1 MNNKIRVFT
10 VFHSVNTRKTS
21 LSVLTNKNL
30 VSMKYILFVLLTG
43 LTAYG
48 ASEGYGLYQEQQ
60 KISKLKADYA
70 DINKINYGLFNLDLW
85 KQKAMVIFDDKI
97 GEFQISPDVY
107 DQLEAEVKVYL
118 DNVYEEYIGSGKLV
132 NEMIAE
138 AEKSGSVNKFFLK
151 MIKDNIGEQIGKLN
165 IDKQLPKIATAI
177 SKEIKANEPK
187 IRYYIEEGLQD
198 MLFAGAEN
206 VEIIDPRTSVYKLY
220 EAETLEGANANILS
234 QIESIDPIIDKTLE
248 RIIMIMATSILLG
261 LLLFRILGFKLFVS
275 HWTIASVVLLVLGV
289 SMPMIDLD
297 ARLNS
302 FQMDL
307 MGSKIG
313 FDEQSLY
320 YQSKSI
326 LDVTTTLIKE
336 GAPDLKV
343 VGYMILMFS
352 VVFPFIK
359 LLLSALFLFS
369 EKVSKSKIAKGI
381 IFHLGKWSMADVF
394 VVALFMAYIGFH
406 GLITSQLGGISRN
419 ETGFAI
425 ETLNYSRLA
434 PGALFFT
441 SYCILS
447 IVIGIIINRYDQRST
462 EIETV

>member
-1 MNNKIRVFT
+1 
-10 VFHSVNTRKTS
+10 
-21 LSVLTNKNL
+21 
-30 VSMKYILFVLLTG
+30 MKYIIFVLLIG
-43 LTAYG
+43 LTSYG
-48 ASEGYGLYQEQQ
+48 ATEGYGLYLEQT
-60 KISKLKADYA
+60 KISQLKADYA
-70 DINKINYGLFNLDLW
+70 DINRINYGLFNLDLW
-85 KQKAMVIFDDKI
+85 KQKAMTIFDDKI
-97 GEFQISPDVY
+97 GEFKISPDVY
-107 DQLEAEVKVYL
+107 RQLEDEVMIYL

-138 AEKSGSVNKFFLK
+138 AEESGSVNKFFLK
-151 MIKDNIGEQIGKLN
+151 MIKGNIGEQIKKLN
-165 IDKQLPKIATAI
+165 IDKQLPTIAKAI

-206 VEIIDPRTSVYKLY
+206 IEIVDPREPIYQLY
-220 EAETLEGANANILS
+220 GAETLEGTNKAILS
-234 QIESIDPIIDKTLE
+234 EIESIDPLIDKTLE
-248 RIIMIMATSILLG
+248 RVILIMGISIVLG
-261 LLLFRILGFKLFVS
+261 LLLYRILGFKLFVS

-307 MGSKIG
+307 LGSKIG
-313 FDEQSLY
+313 FGEQSLY

-326 LDVTTTLIKE
+326 IDVTTTLIKE
-336 GAPDLKV
+336 GAGDLKI

-352 VVFPFIK
+352 VIFPFIK
-359 LLLSALFLFS
+359 LMLSALFLFS
-369 EKVSKSKIAKGI
+369 AKVSNSKLAKGI

-394 VVALFMAYIGFH
+394 VVALFMSYIGFH
-406 GLITSQLGGISRN
+406 GLLTSQLGGIARN

-447 IVIGIIINRYDQRST
+447 IIIGIIINRHDQRNT
-462 EIETV
+462 ETLTV

>member
-1 MNNKIRVFT
+1 
-10 VFHSVNTRKTS
+10 
-21 LSVLTNKNL
+21 
-30 VSMKYILFVLLTG
+30 MKYILFVILTG

-48 ASEGYGLYQEQQ
+48 AVEGYGLYHQQQ
-60 KISKLKADYA
+60 KISQLKADHA

-85 KQKAMVIFDDKI
+85 KKKAMVIFDDKI
-97 GEFQISPDVY
+97 GEFKISPEVY
-107 DQLEAEVKVYL
+107 GQLEDEVMVYL
-118 DNVYEEYIGSGKLV
+118 DDVYEEYIGSGKLV

-138 AEKSGSVNKFFLK
+138 AEESGTVNKFFLK
-151 MIKDNIGEQIGKLN
+151 MIKGNIGDQIKKLN
-165 IDKQLPKIATAI
+165 IDKQLPTIAKAI

-187 IRYYIEEGLQD
+187 IRYYIEEGIQD
-198 MLFAGAEN
+198 MLFAGAED
-206 VEIIDPRTSVYKLY
+206 VEIVDPRTVIYNMY
-220 EAETLEGANANILS
+220 GAEDLEGANKILLS
-234 QIESIDPIIDKTLE
+234 QIEGLDPEIDKSLE
-248 RIIMIMATSILLG
+248 RIILILGLSIILG
-261 LLLFRILGFKLFVS
+261 LLLYKVLGFQLFVS
-275 HWTIASVVLLVLGV
+275 HWTIASVVLLILGV

-307 MGSKIG
+307 LGSKIG

-336 GAPDLKV
+336 GAADLKI

-369 EKVSKSKIAKGI
+369 NKVSQSKLAKGI

-406 GLITSQLGGISRN
+406 GLITSQLGDISRN

-447 IVIGIIINRYDQRST
+447 IIIGVIINRHNQRIT
-462 EIETV
+462 DIETV

>member
-1 MNNKIRVFT
+1 
-10 VFHSVNTRKTS
+10 
-21 LSVLTNKNL
+21 
-30 VSMKYILFVLLTG
+30 MKYILFVLLTG

-48 ASEGYGLYQEQQ
+48 AIEGYGLYKDQQ
-60 KISKLKADYA
+60 QVSQLKANRA
-70 DINKINYGLFNLDLW
+70 DINKINYGLFNLELW
-85 KQKAMVIFDDKI
+85 KQKAMTIFDSKI
-97 GEFQISPDVY
+97 GEFKISPNVY
-107 DQLEAEVKVYL
+107 KQLEDEVMIYL

-132 NEMIAE
+132 NEMISQAE
-138 AEKSGSVNKFFLK
+138 ESGSVNKFFLK
-151 MIKDNIGEQIGKLN
+151 MIKGNIGDQIKQLN
-165 IDKQLPKIATAI
+165 IDKQLPIIAKAI

-187 IRYYIEEGLQD
+187 IRYYVEEGIQD
-198 MLFAGAEN
+198 MLFAGAEE
-206 VEIIDPRTSVYKLY
+206 VEFTDPRSVVYQLY
-220 EAETLEGANANILS
+220 GADNLEGTNKAILD
-234 QIESIDPIIDKTLE
+234 QIEAIDPIINKAFE
-248 RIIMIMATSILLG
+248 RIIIIMVISILLG
-261 LLLFRILGFKLFVS
+261 LLLYNILGFKLFIS

-307 MGSKIG
+307 LGSKIG

-326 LDVTTTLIKE
+326 IDVTTTLIKE
-336 GAPDLKV
+336 GAADLKII
-343 VGYMILMFS
+343 GYMILMFS
-352 VVFPFIK
+352 VIFPFIK

-369 EKVSKSKIAKGI
+369 SKVANSKLAKGI

-406 GLITSQLGGISRN
+406 GLITSQLGDISRN

-441 SYCILS
+441 SYCLLS
-447 IVIGIIINRYDQRST
+447 VIIGIIINRHDQKSGYS
-462 EIETV
+462 ETV

>member
-1 MNNKIRVFT
+1 
-10 VFHSVNTRKTS
+10 
-21 LSVLTNKNL
+21 
-30 VSMKYILFVLLTG
+30 MKYIIFLLLIG

-48 ASEGYGLYQEQQ
+48 AIEGYGLYQDQ
-60 KISKLKADYA
+60 KKVSQLKADHA

-85 KQKAMVIFDDKI
+85 KKKAMTIFDSKI
-97 GEFQISPDVY
+97 GEFKISPDVY
-107 DQLEAEVKVYL
+107 KQLEAEVMVYL

-132 NEMIAE
+132 NEMIAN

-151 MIKDNIGEQIGKLN
+151 LIKGNIGDQIKKLN
-165 IDKQLPKIATAI
+165 IDKQLPTIAKAI

-187 IRYYIEEGLQD
+187 IRYYIEEGIQD
-198 MLFAGAEN
+198 MLFAGAEDI
-206 VEIIDPRTSVYKLY
+206 EIVDPRTAVYQLY
-220 EAETLEGANANILS
+220 GAEDLEGTNTAILS
-234 QIESIDPIIDKTLE
+234 QIQALDPSIDKALE
-248 RIIMIMATSILLG
+248 RVIIIMGISILLG
-261 LLLFRILGFKLFVS
+261 LLLFKLIGFKLFVS

-307 MGSKIG
+307 LGSKIG

-336 GAPDLKV
+336 GAADLKI

-352 VVFPFIK
+352 VIFPFIK
-359 LLLSALFLFS
+359 LLLSSLFLFS
-369 EKVSKSKIAKGI
+369 SKVSNSKLAKGI

-394 VVALFMAYIGFH
+394 VVALFMSYIGFH
-406 GLITSQLGGISRN
+406 GLLTSQLGGIARN

-447 IVIGIIINRYDQRST
+447 IIIGIIINRHDNQNT
-462 EIETV
+462 DIDTI

>member
-1 MNNKIRVFT
+1 
-10 VFHSVNTRKTS
+10 
-21 LSVLTNKNL
+21 
-30 VSMKYILFVLLTG
+30 MKYILFVILLG

-48 ASEGYGLYQEQQ
+48 ATEGYGLYNQQQ
-60 KISKLKADYA
+60 KISQLKSVHA

-85 KQKAMVIFDDKI
+85 KKKAMTIFDDKI
-97 GEFQISPDVY
+97 GEFKISPTVY
-107 DQLEAEVKVYL
+107 TQLEDEVMVYL

-138 AEKSGSVNKFFLK
+138 AESSGTVNKFFLK
-151 MIKDNIGEQIGKLN
+151 MIKGNIGDQIKKLN
-165 IDKQLPKIATAI
+165 IDKQLPTIAKAI

-198 MLFAGAEN
+198 MLFAGAED
-206 VEIIDPRTSVYKLY
+206 VKIVDPRTAVYKIY
-220 EAETLEGANANILS
+220 GANNLEETNQEILS
-234 QIESIDPIIDKTLE
+234 RIETIDPLIDQSLE
-248 RIIMIMATSILLG
+248 RVIIIMGISIVLG
-261 LLLFRILGFKLFVS
+261 LLLYKVLGFQLFVS
-275 HWTIASVVLLVLGV
+275 HWTIASIVLLVLGV
-289 SMPMIDLD
+289 SLPMIDLD

-307 MGSKIG
+307 LGSKIG

-326 LDVTTTLIKE
+326 IDVTTTLIKR
-336 GAPDLKV
+336 GAADMKI

-359 LLLSALFLFS
+359 LTLSALFLYS
-369 EKVSKSKIAKGI
+369 GKIRQSKLAKGI

-394 VVALFMAYIGFH
+394 VVALFMAYIGLN
-406 GLITSQLGGISRN
+406 GLITSQLGDISRN

-441 SYCILS
+441 SYCVLS
-447 IVIGIIINRYDQRST
+447 IIIGLHN
-462 EIETV
+462 

>member
-1 MNNKIRVFT
+1 
-10 VFHSVNTRKTS
+10 
-21 LSVLTNKNL
+21 
-30 VSMKYILFVLLTG
+30 MKYILFVILIG

-48 ASEGYGLYQEQQ
+48 AVEGIGLYQNQQ

-85 KQKAMVIFDDKI
+85 KKKAMNIFDSKI
-97 GEFQISPDVY
+97 GEFKIKPEVY
-107 DQLEAEVKVYL
+107 GQLEKEVMVYL
-118 DNVYEEYIGSGKLV
+118 DDVYQEYIGSGKLV

-138 AEKSGSVNKFFLK
+138 AEESGTVNKFFLK
-151 MIKDNIGEQIGKLN
+151 MIKGNIGEQIQKLN
-165 IDKQLPKIATAI
+165 IDKQLPTIAKAI

-187 IRYYIEEGLQD
+187 IRYYIEEGIQD
-198 MLFAGAEN
+198 MLFAGAED
-206 VEIIDPRTSVYKLY
+206 VEITDPRTAIYKLY
-220 EAETLEGANANILS
+220 GAEDLEGANASLIS
-234 QIESIDPIIDKTLE
+234 QIEELDPKIDNALE
-248 RIIMIMATSILLG
+248 RVILILGISIILG
-261 LLLFRILGFKLFVS
+261 LFLYKILGFKLFVS
-275 HWTIASVVLLVLGV
+275 HWTIASIVLLVLGV

-307 MGSKIG
+307 LGSKIG

-326 LDVTTTLIKE
+326 LDVTSTLIKE
-336 GAPDLKV
+336 GAADLKIL
-343 VGYMILMFS
+343 GYMILMFS
-352 VVFPFIK
+352 VIFPFIK

-369 EKVSKSKIAKGI
+369 KKVSNSRLAKGI

-394 VVALFMAYIGFH
+394 VIALFMAYIGFH
-406 GLITSQLGGISRN
+406 GLITSQLGEISRN

-441 SYCILS
+441 SYCMLS
-447 IVIGIIINRYDQRST
+447 IIIGIIINRHDQRNT
-462 EIETV
+462 ENVTT

>member
-1 MNNKIRVFT
+1 
-10 VFHSVNTRKTS
+10 
-21 LSVLTNKNL
+21 
-30 VSMKYILFVLLTG
+30 MKYILFVLLTG

-48 ASEGYGLYQEQQ
+48 ATEGYGLYKDQQ
-60 KISKLKADYA
+60 QISQLKADHA

-85 KQKAMVIFDDKI
+85 KKKVMAIFDDKL
-97 GEFQISPDVY
+97 GEFKISPDVY
-107 DQLEAEVKVYL
+107 KQLEDEVMIYL

-138 AEKSGSVNKFFLK
+138 AEESGSVNKFFLK
-151 MIKDNIGEQIGKLN
+151 MVKDNIGDQIKNLN
-165 IDKQLPKIATAI
+165 IDKQLPTIAKAI

-187 IRYYIEEGLQD
+187 IRYYIEEGIQD
-198 MLFAGAEN
+198 MLFAGAED
-206 VEIIDPRTSVYKLY
+206 VEIIDPRTAVYKLY
-220 EAETLEGANANILS
+220 GAEDLEGANMAILS
-234 QIESIDPIIDKTLE
+234 QIEAIDPIIDKALE
-248 RIIMIMATSILLG
+248 RIIIIMGISILLG
-261 LLLFRILGFKLFVS
+261 LLLYKVLGFQLFVS

-307 MGSKIG
+307 LGNKIG

-326 LDVTTTLIKE
+326 IDVTTTLIKE
-336 GAPDLKV
+336 GAADLKI

-369 EKVSKSKIAKGI
+369 AKVSKSKLAKGI

-406 GLITSQLGGISRN
+406 GLITSQLGSIARN

-447 IVIGIIINRYDQRST
+447 IIIGIIINRHDQRST
-462 EIETV
+462 DIETV

>member
-1 MNNKIRVFT
+1 
-10 VFHSVNTRKTS
+10 
-21 LSVLTNKNL
+21 
-30 VSMKYILFVLLTG
+30 MKYIIFVLLTG

-48 ASEGYGLYQEQQ
+48 ATEGYGLYQNQQ
-60 KISKLKADYA
+60 KVSQLKADHA

-85 KQKAMVIFDDKI
+85 KKKAMVIFDDKI
-97 GEFQISPDVY
+97 GEFKISPDVY
-107 DQLEAEVKVYL
+107 RQLEGEVKIYL

-138 AEKSGSVNKFFLK
+138 AEESGSINKFFLK
-151 MIKDNIGEQIGKLN
+151 MIKDNIGDQIGKLN

-206 VEIIDPRTSVYKLY
+206 IEIVDPRMPIYQLY
-220 EAETLEGANANILS
+220 GAEDLKGTNAAILS
-234 QIESIDPIIDKTLE
+234 QIESIDPLIDRALE
-248 RIIMIMATSILLG
+248 RVIIILGTSILLG
-261 LLLFRILGFKLFVS
+261 LLLYKVIGFKLFVS
-275 HWTIASVVLLVLGV
+275 HWTLASVALLVLGV

-326 LDVTTTLIKE
+326 IDVTTTLIKE
-336 GAPDLKV
+336 GAPDLKI

-352 VVFPFIK
+352 VIFPFIK

-369 EKVSKSKIAKGI
+369 EKVSNSKLAKGI

-394 VVALFMAYIGFH
+394 VVALFMSYIGFH
-406 GLITSQLGGISRN
+406 GLLTSQLGGIARN

-447 IVIGIIINRYDQRST
+447 IIIGIIINRHDQRST
-462 EIETV
+462 EMETV

>member
-1 MNNKIRVFT
+1 
-10 VFHSVNTRKTS
+10 
-21 LSVLTNKNL
+21 
-30 VSMKYILFVLLTG
+30 MKYILFVLLTG

-48 ASEGYGLYQEQQ
+48 ATEGYGLYKDQQ
-60 KISKLKADYA
+60 QISQLKADHA

-85 KQKAMVIFDDKI
+85 KKKVMAIFDDKL
-97 GEFQISPDVY
+97 GEFKISPDVY
-107 DQLEAEVKVYL
+107 KQLEDEVMIYL

-138 AEKSGSVNKFFLK
+138 AEESGSVNKFFLNL
-151 MIKDNIGEQIGKLN
+151 IKDNIGDQIKNLN
-165 IDKQLPKIATAI
+165 IDKQLPTIAKAI

-187 IRYYIEEGLQD
+187 IRYYIEEGIQD

-206 VEIIDPRTSVYKLY
+206 VEIIDPRTAVYKLY
-220 EAETLEGANANILS
+220 GAEDLEGANRAILG
-234 QIESIDPIIDKTLE
+234 QIEAIDPIIDKALE
-248 RIIMIMATSILLG
+248 RIIIIMGVSILLG
-261 LLLFRILGFKLFVS
+261 LLLYKVLGFQLFVS

-307 MGSKIG
+307 LGNKIG

-326 LDVTTTLIKE
+326 IDVTTTLIKE
-336 GAPDLKV
+336 GAADLKI

-369 EKVSKSKIAKGI
+369 AKVSKSKLAKGI

-406 GLITSQLGGISRN
+406 GLITSQLGSIARN

-447 IVIGIIINRYDQRST
+447 IIIGIIINRHDQRST
-462 EIETV
+462 DIETV

>member
-1 MNNKIRVFT
+1 
-10 VFHSVNTRKTS
+10 
-21 LSVLTNKNL
+21 
-30 VSMKYILFVLLTG
+30 MKYIIFVLLIG

-48 ASEGYGLYQEQQ
+48 ATEGYGLYQEQK
-60 KISKLKADYA
+60 KISLLKADHA

-85 KQKAMVIFDDKI
+85 KKKAMAIFDSKI
-97 GEFQISPDVY
+97 GEFKISPDVY
-107 DQLEAEVKVYL
+107 KQLEAEVMVYL

-138 AEKSGSVNKFFLK
+138 AEDSGTVNKFFLK
-151 MIKDNIGEQIGKLN
+151 MIKGNIGDQIKKLN
-165 IDKQLPKIATAI
+165 IDKQLPTIAKAI

-187 IRYYIEEGLQD
+187 IRYYIEEGIQD
-198 MLFAGAEN
+198 MLFAGAED
-206 VEIIDPRTSVYKLY
+206 VEIVDPRMSIYKLY
-220 EAETLEGANANILS
+220 GAEDLEGTNKALLA
-234 QIESIDPIIDKTLE
+234 QIETSDLIVDKTLE
-248 RIIMIMATSILLG
+248 RVIIILGISILLG
-261 LLLFRILGFKLFVS
+261 LLLYKILGFKLFVS

-307 MGSKIG
+307 LGSKIG

-336 GAPDLKV
+336 GAADLKI

-359 LLLSALFLFS
+359 LLLSSLFLFS
-369 EKVSKSKIAKGI
+369 TKVSNSKLAKGI

-394 VVALFMAYIGFH
+394 VVALFMSYIGFH
-406 GLITSQLGGISRN
+406 GLLTSQLGGIARN

-447 IVIGIIINRYDQRST
+447 IIIGIIINRHNQRIT

>member
-1 MNNKIRVFT
+1 
-10 VFHSVNTRKTS
+10 
-21 LSVLTNKNL
+21 
-30 VSMKYILFVLLTG
+30 MKYILFVLLLG

-48 ASEGYGLYQEQQ
+48 AVEGYGLYHDQQ
-60 KISKLKADYA
+60 KISQLKADHA

-85 KQKAMVIFDDKI
+85 KKKAMNIFDSKI
-97 GEFQISPDVY
+97 GEFKIKPEVY
-107 DQLEAEVKVYL
+107 GQLEQEVMVYL
-118 DNVYEEYIGSGKLV
+118 DDVYEEYIGSGKLV

-138 AEKSGSVNKFFLK
+138 AEESGTVNKFFLK
-151 MIKDNIGEQIGKLN
+151 MIKGNIGEQIQKLN
-165 IDKQLPKIATAI
+165 IDKQLPTIAKAI

-187 IRYYIEEGLQD
+187 IRYYIEEGIQD
-198 MLFAGAEN
+198 MLFAGAEDI
-206 VEIIDPRTSVYKLY
+206 EIVDPRTSIYKMY
-220 EAETLEGANANILS
+220 GAEDLEGTNKILLD
-234 QIESIDPIIDKTLE
+234 QIEALDPKIDKALE
-248 RIIMIMATSILLG
+248 RIIIILGISILLG
-261 LLLFRILGFKLFVS
+261 LFLYKILGFKLFVS

-289 SMPMIDLD
+289 SLPMIDLD

-307 MGSKIG
+307 LGSKIG

-336 GAPDLKV
+336 GAADLKI

-352 VVFPFIK
+352 VIFPFIK
-359 LLLSALFLFS
+359 LMLSALFLFS
-369 EKVSKSKIAKGI
+369 KKVSNSKLAKGI

-394 VVALFMAYIGFH
+394 VIALFMAYIGFH
-406 GLITSQLGGISRN
+406 GLITSQLGDISRN

-441 SYCILS
+441 SYCMLS
-447 IVIGIIINRYDQRST
+447 IIIGIIINKHDQRIT
-462 EIETV
+462 ETETV

>member
-1 MNNKIRVFT
+1 
-10 VFHSVNTRKTS
+10 
-21 LSVLTNKNL
+21 
-30 VSMKYILFVLLTG
+30 MKYILFVLLTG

-48 ASEGYGLYQEQQ
+48 AIEGYGLYKDQQ
-60 KISKLKADYA
+60 QVSQLKADRA

-85 KQKAMVIFDDKI
+85 KKKVMAIFDDKI
-97 GEFQISPDVY
+97 GEFKISPDVY
-107 DQLEAEVKVYL
+107 KQLEDEVMIYL

-138 AEKSGSVNKFFLK
+138 AEESGSVNKFFLK
-151 MIKDNIGEQIGKLN
+151 MIKGNIGDQIKKLK
-165 IDKQLPKIATAI
+165 IDRQLPNIAKAI

-187 IRYYIEEGLQD
+187 IRYYIEEGIQD
-198 MLFAGAEN
+198 MLFAGAED
-206 VEIIDPRTSVYKLY
+206 VEIIDPRTAIYNLY
-220 EAETLEGANANILS
+220 GALDLEGANIAILS
-234 QIESIDPIIDKTLE
+234 QIEAIDPIIDKTLE
-248 RIIMIMATSILLG
+248 RIIIILGISILLG
-261 LLLFRILGFKLFVS
+261 ILLYKILGFQLFVS
-275 HWTIASVVLLVLGV
+275 HWTIISVVLLVLGV

-307 MGSKIG
+307 MGNKVG

-326 LDVTTTLIKE
+326 IDVTSTLIKE
-336 GAPDLKV
+336 GAADLKI

-352 VVFPFIK
+352 VIFPFIK

-369 EKVSKSKIAKGI
+369 SKVSKSKLAKGI

-406 GLITSQLGGISRN
+406 GLLTSQLGGIARN
-419 ETGFAI
+419 ETGFNI

-447 IVIGIIINRYDQRST
+447 IIIGIIINRHEQKSGFS
-462 EIETV
+462 ETV

>member
-1 MNNKIRVFT
+1 
-10 VFHSVNTRKTS
+10 
-21 LSVLTNKNL
+21 
-30 VSMKYILFVLLTG
+30 MKYILFVILTG
-43 LTAYG
+43 LTAFG
-48 ASEGYGLYQEQQ
+48 AVEGYGLYQQQQ
-60 KISKLKADYA
+60 KISHLKADYA

-85 KQKAMVIFDDKI
+85 KKKAMTIFDDKI
-97 GEFQISPDVY
+97 GEFKISPDVY
-107 DQLEAEVKVYL
+107 NQLEGEVMIYL
-118 DNVYEEYIGSGKLV
+118 DNVYEEYIGSGKLM
-132 NEMIAE
+132 NEMITE
-138 AEKSGSVNKFFLK
+138 AEESGSVNKIFLTL
-151 MIKDNIGEQIGKLN
+151 IKSNIGDQIKKLN
-165 IDKQLPKIATAI
+165 IDKQLPTIAKAI
-177 SKEIKANEPK
+177 SKEIKSNEPK

-206 VEIIDPRTSVYKLY
+206 VEIVDPRTAVYNLY
-220 EAETLEGANANILS
+220 GTENLEVTNEAILK
-234 QIESIDPIIDKTLE
+234 QIEEIDPVIDQYLE
-248 RIIMIMATSILLG
+248 RIIIILGISILLG
-261 LLLFRILGFKLFVS
+261 LMLYKILGFKLFVS
-275 HWTIASVVLLVLGV
+275 HWTITSVVLLVLGV
-289 SMPMIDLD
+289 SLPMIDLD

-307 MGSKIG
+307 LGSKIG

-336 GAPDLKV
+336 GANDLKI

-352 VVFPFIK
+352 VIFPFIK

-369 EKVSKSKIAKGI
+369 EKVSRSKIAKGI

-406 GLITSQLGGISRN
+406 GLITSQLGDISRN
-419 ETGFAI
+419 ETGFAL

-441 SYCILS
+441 GYCILS
-447 IVIGIIINRYDQRST
+447 VIIGVVINRFDNST
-462 EIETV
+462 NKA

>member
-1 MNNKIRVFT
+1 
-10 VFHSVNTRKTS
+10 
-21 LSVLTNKNL
+21 
-30 VSMKYILFVLLTG
+30 MKYIIFVLLTG

-48 ASEGYGLYQEQQ
+48 ATEGYGLYQNQQ
-60 KISKLKADYA
+60 KVSQLKADHA

-85 KQKAMVIFDDKI
+85 KKKSMVIFDDKI
-97 GEFQISPDVY
+97 GEFKISPDVY
-107 DQLEAEVKVYL
+107 RQLEGEVKIYL

-138 AEKSGSVNKFFLK
+138 AEESGSINKFFLK
-151 MIKDNIGEQIGKLN
+151 MIKDNIGDQIGKLN

-206 VEIIDPRTSVYKLY
+206 IEIVDPRMPIYQLY
-220 EAETLEGANANILS
+220 GAEDLKGTNAAILS
-234 QIESIDPIIDKTLE
+234 QIESIDPLIDRALE
-248 RIIMIMATSILLG
+248 RVIIILGTSILLG
-261 LLLFRILGFKLFVS
+261 LLLYKVIGFKLFVS
-275 HWTIASVVLLVLGV
+275 HWTIASVALLVLGV

-326 LDVTTTLIKE
+326 IDVTTTLIKE
-336 GAPDLKV
+336 GAPDLKI

-352 VVFPFIK
+352 VIFPFIK

-369 EKVSKSKIAKGI
+369 EKVSNSKLAKGI

-394 VVALFMAYIGFH
+394 VVALFMSYIGFH
-406 GLITSQLGGISRN
+406 GLLTSQLGGIARN

-447 IVIGIIINRYDQRST
+447 IIIGIIINRHDQRIT
-462 EIETV
+462 EMETV

>member
-1 MNNKIRVFT
+1 
-10 VFHSVNTRKTS
+10 
-21 LSVLTNKNL
+21 
-30 VSMKYILFVLLTG
+30 MKYIIFVILTG

-48 ASEGYGLYQEQQ
+48 ATEGYGLYLNQQ
-60 KISKLKADYA
+60 KISQLKADHA
-70 DINKINYGLFNLDLW
+70 AINKINYGLFNLDLW
-85 KQKAMVIFDDKI
+85 KQKAMAIFDDKI
-97 GEFQISPDVY
+97 GEFKISPDVY
-107 DQLEAEVKVYL
+107 DQLEDEVMVYL

-138 AEKSGSVNKFFLK
+138 AEESGTVNQFFLK
-151 MIKDNIGEQIGKLN
+151 MIKGNIGDQIKKLN
-165 IDKQLPKIATAI
+165 IDKQLPTIARAI

-206 VEIIDPRTSVYKLY
+206 VEIVDPRMAVFQLY
-220 EAETLEGANANILS
+220 ESDNLEGTNKEILS
-234 QIESIDPIIDKTLE
+234 RIEALDPMIDKGLE
-248 RIIMIMATSILLG
+248 KVIIIMAISILLG
-261 LLLFRILGFKLFVS
+261 LVLYKLIGFQLFVS
-275 HWTIASVVLLVLGV
+275 HWTLASIVLLVLGV

-307 MGSKIG
+307 LGSKIG

-336 GAPDLKV
+336 GAADLKM

-352 VVFPFIK
+352 VIFPFIK
-359 LLLSALFLFS
+359 LFLSALFLFS
-369 EKVSKSKIAKGI
+369 DKVANSKLAKGI

-394 VVALFMAYIGFH
+394 VVALFMSYIGFH
-406 GLITSQLGGISRN
+406 GLITSQLGDISRN

-447 IVIGIIINRYDQRST
+447 IIIGVIINRYDNKVEES
-462 EIETV
+462 VV